1 MDKIDK
7 TILIVDDEEYTCTLI
22 KKLLGGKGYNV
33 LVARNGREAIE
44 TFKETTA
51 DVVLMDQRMPG
62 LSGLQVLEKLK
73 SLEPH
78 VSVIMM
84 TGYGTV
90 EEAVHAMR
98 LGAFHYITKPF
109 NNLDEVELL
118 IERAF
123 KEKLLEDENRYLRD
137 RLDRGLSF
145 EGVIGKSK
153 AMVEI
158 MDLVKKVAPLHST
171 ILVNGETGTGKELLA
186 KTIHQNSQ
194 RADKKFIA
202 INCGA
207 LTESLLESALFGFEK
222 GAFTG
227 AVKTTPGYFE
237 EADGGTL
244 FLDEITGTSLK
255 LQTSLLRVLQEKE
268 FSRIGEMARRKTDFR
283 LIAASNDDIEKE
295 VEEGRFR
302 EDLYYRI
309 NVIPIKLPPLKERK
323 EDIPFLANYFLEQ
336 MNNKLGKSVGPFSLE
351 TIEVMEAYDW
361 KGNVREL
368 ENLVERVVALKQGDK
383 IESYDLPPH
392 LIKERIQ
399 FIPSTVPSN
408 LPYQEAKDHF
418 EKLYLE
424 GILKKTAGNI
434 SKASEL
440 TGIKRQNLYLKLNR
454 HGLRK
459 SETS

>member
-1 MDKIDK
+1 MDNRNK
-7 TILIVDDEEYTCTLI
+7 TILIVDDEDYTCTLI
-22 KKLLGGKGYNV
+22 RKLLGGKGYNV
-33 LVARNGREAIE
+33 IVAKNGNEAIE
-44 TFKETTA
+44 TFQETAA
-51 DVVLMDQRMPG
+51 DVVLLDQRMPG

-73 SLEPH
+73 SLESN
-78 VSVIMM
+78 VAVIMM
-84 TGYGTV
+84 TGFGTV
-90 EEAVHAMR
+90 EEAVTAMR

-118 IERAF
+118 IERAL

-145 EGVIGKSK
+145 EGVVGKSK

-171 ILVNGETGTGKELLA
+171 ILVHGETGTGKELLA
-186 KTIHQNSQ
+186 KTIHQNSE

-207 LTESLLESALFGFEK
+207 LTESLLESSLFGFEK

-237 EADGGTL
+237 EADGGTI

-268 FSRIGEMARRKTDFR
+268 FSRIGETARRKTDFR
-283 LIAASNDDIEKE
+283 LIAASNDDMEKE
-295 VEEGRFR
+295 VAEGRFR
-302 EDLYYRI
+302 EDLFYRI
-309 NVIPIKLPPLKERK
+309 NVIPLNLPPLRERK
-323 EDIPFLANYFLEQ
+323 DDIPFLANYFLKQ

-351 TIEVMEAYDW
+351 TIELMEEYDW
-361 KGNVREL
+361 KGNVREM

-383 IESYDLPPH
+383 IEPYDLPPH
-392 LIKERIQ
+392 LFKERIQ
-399 FIPSTVPSN
+399 SIPASIHSD
-408 LPYQEAKDHF
+408 LPFQEAKDHF

-424 GILKKTAGNI
+424 EILKKTNGNI
-434 SKASEL
+434 SKASEI
-440 TGIKRQNLYLKLNR
+440 TGIKRQNLYIKINR
-454 HGLRK
+454 HGLRRN
-459 SETS
+459 EA

>member
-1 MDKIDK
+1 MDNRDK
-7 TILIVDDEEYTCTLI
+7 TILIVDDEDYTCTLI
-22 KKLLGGKGYNV
+22 RKLLGGKGYNI
-33 LVARNGREAIE
+33 LVAKNGAQAIE
-44 TFKETTA
+44 TFREA
-51 DVVLMDQRMPG
+51 PAHVVLLDQRMPG
-62 LSGLQVLEKLK
+62 LSGLEVLETLK
-73 SLEPH
+73 TIDRH
-78 VSVIMM
+78 AAVIMM

-90 EEAVHAMR
+90 EEAVTAMR

-109 NNLDEVELL
+109 NNLDEVEIL
-118 IERAF
+118 IERAL
-123 KEKLLEDENRYLRD
+123 KEKMLEDENRYLRE

-186 KTIHQNSQ
+186 KTIHQNSE
-194 RADKKFIA
+194 RADRKFIA

-268 FSRIGEMARRKTDFR
+268 FSRIGETARRKTDFR

-295 VEEGRFR
+295 VAEGRFR

-309 NVIPIKLPPLKERK
+309 NVIPINLPPLRERK

-336 MNNKLGKSVGPFSLE
+336 MNDKLGKSVGPFSLE
-351 TIEVMEAYDW
+351 TIELMETYDW

-383 IESYDLPPH
+383 IEAYDLPPH
-392 LIKERIQ
+392 LFKEQIL
-399 FIPSTVPSN
+399 SVPASIHSD
-408 LPYQEAKDHF
+408 LSYQEAKDHF

-424 GILKKTAGNI
+424 EVLKKTNGNI
-434 SKASEL
+434 SRASEI

-459 SETS
+459 GDG

>member
-1 MDKIDK
+1 MDYRDK
-7 TILIVDDEEYTCTLI
+7 TILIVDDEDYTCTLI
-22 KKLLGGKGYNV
+22 RKLLGGKGYNI
-33 LVARNGREAIE
+33 LIAKNGTQAIE
-44 TFKETTA
+44 IFRETPA

-62 LSGLQVLEKLK
+62 LSGLQVLETLK
-73 SLEPH
+73 TIDRH
-78 VSVIMM
+78 VAVIMM

-90 EEAVHAMR
+90 EEAVTAMR

-118 IERAF
+118 IERAL
-123 KEKLLEDENRYLRD
+123 KEKLLEDENKYLRE
-137 RLDRGLSF
+137 RLDSGLSF

-186 KTIHQNSQ
+186 KTIHQNSE
-194 RADKKFIA
+194 RADRKFIA

-268 FSRIGEMARRKTDFR
+268 FSRIGETARRKTDFR
-283 LIAASNDDIEKE
+283 LIAATNDDIEKE
-295 VEEGRFR
+295 VSEGRFR

-309 NVIPIKLPPLKERK
+309 NVIPINLPPLRDRK

-336 MNNKLGKSVGPFSLE
+336 MNGKLSKAVGPFSLE
-351 TIEVMEAYDW
+351 TIELMETYDW

-392 LIKERIQ
+392 LLKGQDR
-399 FIPSTVPSN
+399 SVPAAIHSD

-418 EKLYLE
+418 EKLYLQE
-424 GILKKTAGNI
+424 VLRKTNGNI
-434 SKASEL
+434 SRASEI
-440 TGIKRQNLYLKLNR
+440 TGIKRQNLYIKLNR
-454 HGLRK
+454 HGLRRGE
-459 SETS
+459 S

>member
-1 MDKIDK
+1 MVDKRDK
-7 TILIVDDEEYTCTLI
+7 TILIVDDEEYTCKLI
-22 KKLLGGKGYNV
+22 RKLLGGKGYNV
-33 LVARNGREAIE
+33 LVARNGQEAIE
-44 TFKETTA
+44 TFKEAPA
-51 DVVLMDQRMPG
+51 DVVLLDQRMPG
-62 LSGLQVLEKLK
+62 LSGLEVLETLK
-73 SLEPH
+73 SVERH
-78 VSVIMM
+78 VAVIMM

-90 EEAVHAMR
+90 EEAVNAMR

-118 IERAF
+118 IERAL

-186 KTIHQNSQ
+186 KTIHQNSE

-268 FSRIGEMARRKTDFR
+268 FSRIGEIGRRKTDFR

-295 VEEGRFR
+295 VAEGRFR

-309 NVIPIKLPPLKERK
+309 NVIPLNLPPLRERK

-336 MNNKLGKSVGPFSLE
+336 MNTKLGKSVGPFSLE
-351 TIEVMEAYDW
+351 TMEAMEAYDW

-383 IESYDLPPH
+383 IELYDLPPH
-392 LIKERIQ
+392 LLTARVESIPTA
-399 FIPSTVPSN
+399 IPSD
-408 LPYQEAKDHF
+408 LPYQEAKDFF

-424 GILKKTAGNI
+424 EILQKTGGNI
-434 SKASEL
+434 SKASEI
-440 TGIKRQNLYLKLNR
+440 TGIKRQNLYLKINR
-454 HGLRK
+454 HGLK
-459 SETS
+459 K